1 MVALAVMCTGWGRC
15 MGVTSAKL
23 EGTMEDVKDGDDG
36 RGGRKGRYDVRTTSK
51 SNVLEKG
58 WMSLRLSAM
67 RGPKEALK
75 Y

>member
-1 MVALAVMCTGWGRC
+1 MVALAVMCTGWRRC
-15 MGVTSAKL
+15 MVVTSAKL

-36 RGGRKGRYDVRTTSK
+36 RGGRKGRNDVRTTSK

-58 WMSLRLSAM
+58 WMRLRLSAM
-67 RGPKEALK
+67 RGPRDALK